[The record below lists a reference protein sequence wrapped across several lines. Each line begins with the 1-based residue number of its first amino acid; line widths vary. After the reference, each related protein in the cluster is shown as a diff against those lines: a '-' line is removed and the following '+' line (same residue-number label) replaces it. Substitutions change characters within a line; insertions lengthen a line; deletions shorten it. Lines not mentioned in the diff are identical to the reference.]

1 MISSTLGFS
10 LVVSVIIVL
19 IMYFIDKDK
28 YKDKTEKQ
36 HLNDKIIMFIVI
48 FSVVCITKACINHES
63 IIGDSKPIVQ
73 AIKSR
78 SMSFLK

>member
-1 MISSTLGFS
+1 MVFINLGFS
-10 LVVSVIIVL
+10 LVNLLIIVL

-48 FSVVCITKACINHES
+48 FSVVCITKACINHKALLV
-63 IIGDSKPIVQ
+63 IVKP
-73 AIKSR
+73 
-78 SMSFLK
+78 